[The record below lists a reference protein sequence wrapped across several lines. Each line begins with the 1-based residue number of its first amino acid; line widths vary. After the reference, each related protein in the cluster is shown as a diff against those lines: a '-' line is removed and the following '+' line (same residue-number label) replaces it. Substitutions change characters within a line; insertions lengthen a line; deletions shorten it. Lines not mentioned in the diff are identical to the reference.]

1 MPATGFLALAIF
13 VGLLMLVVFGA
24 AWFIAIPVA
33 LLLFLIPVAFVTVLA
48 AKRSGLGADH
58 PTGSDAMP
66 SSAEAS
72 YDPRID
78 PSQPPAAP
86 R

>member
-1 MPATGFLALAIF
+1 MPAGLIALAIF
-13 VGLLMLVVFGA
+13 VGILMLVVFGA
-24 AWFIAIPVA
+24 VWFIAIPVA
-33 LLLFLIPVAFVTVLA
+33 LLVFLIPVAFVTAFGARRAGVH
-48 AKRSGLGADH
+48 ADH
-58 PTGSDAMP
+58 PTGSEAMP